1 MPQNP
6 VAGTGTRIAAYR
18 RLCRLTQTQL
28 ATKAN
33 ISYSLL
39 VKVEQGRRPASGP
52 LIAAV
57 ARALGVPLTTFTGQP
72 YAAEHAHDRLDGP
85 LADLRASLDNWDLPL
100 DEVAVRGLPEIAA
113 DVRLVLEARRAS
125 NYAKIVTMAPPL
137 IDELVQV
144 SQTAPGEGEE
154 RAHRMLVHV
163 YRSAYDVA
171 YNLGLSDLV
180 SLLLSRMDYSV
191 SRGNDPY
198 LMALHHYMRAYATFS
213 TGRLEVGQAII
224 GRALTVVE
232 DGVRAAEVAALCS
245 AGNLRLRAA
254 MLACRRGDGDTARGE
269 LSEARQLANQL
280 GREVTGGGND
290 GPHIQSF
297 GPTNVAIHASAVEME
312 LGNHS
317 RALQLAKEV
326 RPPADYFPDRLGH
339 FWIDT
344 ARAQL
349 STGKTDAALSSLF
362 KARAV
367 APQQAKYHPSV
378 RETVTG
384 LVHAARR
391 TPDTLIGYASWC
403 GADL

>member
-6 VAGTGTRIAAYR
+6 VAGTGARIAAYR
-18 RLCRLTQTQL
+18 RLRRLTQTQL
-28 ATKAN
+28 ADKAN
-33 ISYSLL
+33 ISESLL
-39 VKVEQGRRPASGP
+39 AKVEQGRRPASGA
-52 LIAAV
+52 LTAAV
-57 ARALGVPLTTFTGQP
+57 ARALGVPVTTFTGQP
-72 YAAEHAHDRLDGP
+72 YATEHAHDRLDGP
-85 LADLRASLDNWDLPL
+85 LANLRASLENWDLPL
-100 DEVAVRGLPEIAA
+100 DEVAVRGPAEIGT
-113 DVRLVLEARRAS
+113 DVRQVLEARRAS
-125 NYAKIVTMAPPL
+125 NYAKITKMAPPL

-144 SQTAPGEGEE
+144 SQTATGQAEE
-154 RAHRMLVHV
+154 QAHRMLVHV

-198 LMALHHYMRAYATFS
+198 LMALHHYMRAYATFT

-224 GRALTVVE
+224 SRALGIVE
-232 DGVRAAEVAALCS
+232 TGVRAGDVPALCS

-254 MLACRRGDGDTARGE
+254 VLACRRGDGDTARGE
-269 LSEARQLANQL
+269 LAEARRLGDRL
-280 GREVTGGGND
+280 GREVTGGGDD
-290 GPHIQSF
+290 GPHVQSF

-317 RALQLAKEV
+317 RALHLAKEV
-326 RPPADYFPDRLGH
+326 RPPAGYFPDRLGH

-349 STGKTDAALSSLF
+349 STGKTDAALSSLL
-362 KARAV
+362 KARSV

-378 RETVTG
+378 RETVSG

>member
-1 MPQNP
+1 MPHNTA
-6 VAGTGTRIAAYR
+6 AGTGARIAAYR
-18 RLCRLTQTQL
+18 RLCRITQAQL

-39 VKVEQGRRPASGP
+39 VKVEQGRRPASSS

-57 ARALGVPLTTFTGQP
+57 ARAMGVPLTTFTGQP
-72 YAAEHAHDRLDGP
+72 YATDHTHDRLDGP

-100 DEVAVRGLPEIAA
+100 DEIAVRGISEIAA
-113 DVRLVLEARRAS
+113 DVHLVLDARRAS
-125 NYAKIVTMAPPL
+125 NYAKITAMAPPL

-144 SQTAPGEGEE
+144 SQTATGHTEE
-154 RAHRMLVHV
+154 QAHRMLVHV

-180 SLLLSRMDYSV
+180 ALLLSRMDYSAG
-191 SRGNDPY
+191 RGSDPY

-213 TGRLEVGQAII
+213 TGRLEVGQVII
-224 GRALTVVE
+224 SRALTVVD
-232 DGVRAAEVAALCS
+232 DGVRNGDVPALCS

-254 MLACRRGDGDTARGE
+254 MLACRRGDEDTARGE
-269 LSEARQLANQL
+269 LSEARRLADRL
-280 GREVTGGGND
+280 GREVTGAGGD
-290 GPHIQSF
+290 GPHVQSF
-297 GPTNVAIHASAVEME
+297 GPTNVSIHASAVEME

-349 STGKTDAALSSLF
+349 STGKTDAALSSLL
-362 KARAV
+362 KARSI

-378 RETVTG
+378 RETVSG

-403 GADL
+403 GANL

>member
-1 MPQNP
+1 MPQNTA
-6 VAGTGTRIAAYR
+6 VGTGARIGAYR
-18 RLCRLTQTQL
+18 RLCRLTQSQL
-28 ATKAN
+28 ANKAN

-39 VKVEQGRRPASGP
+39 VKVEQGRRPASAS
-52 LIAAV
+52 LTAAV
-57 ARALGVPLTTFTGQP
+57 ARALGVPITTFTGQP
-72 YAAEHAHDRLDGP
+72 YIIDHAHDRLDGP
-85 LADLRASLDNWDLPL
+85 LADLRASLENWDLVL
-100 DEVAVRGLPEIAA
+100 DEVPVRGAAETGA
-113 DVRLVLEARRAS
+113 DVRLLLDARRAS
-125 NYAKIVTMAPPL
+125 NYAKITTMAPPL
-137 IDELVQV
+137 IDELVQI
-144 SQTAPGEGEE
+144 SQTATGHAEE
-154 RAHRMLVHV
+154 QAHRMLAHV

-180 SLLLSRMDYSV
+180 ALLLSRMDYSV

-198 LMALHHYMRAYATFS
+198 LMALHHYMRAYATFT

-224 GRALTVVE
+224 SRALDIVE
-232 DGVRAAEVAALCS
+232 TGVRAEEVPALCS

-254 MLACRRGDGDTARGE
+254 MLACRLGDEDTARGE
-269 LSEARQLANQL
+269 LAEARRLGDLL
-280 GREVTGGGND
+280 GREVTGGRD
-290 GPHIQSF
+290 YGPHIQSF
-297 GPTNVAIHASAVEME
+297 GATNVAIHASAVEME

-349 STGKTDAALSSLF
+349 STGKTDAALSSLL
-362 KARAV
+362 KARSV

-378 RETVTG
+378 RETVRD

-403 GADL
+403 GAAL

>member
-1 MPQNP
+1 MPQNTA
-6 VAGTGTRIAAYR
+6 AGTGARIAAYR
-18 RLCRLTQTQL
+18 RLCRLTQPQL
-28 ATKAN
+28 ANRAS
-33 ISYSLL
+33 ISESLL
-39 VKVEQGRRPASGP
+39 AKVEQGRRPASASFV
-52 LIAAV
+52 AAV
-57 ARALGVPLTTFTGQP
+57 ARALGVPVTTFTGQP
-72 YAAEHAHDRLDGP
+72 YLTDQAQDRLDGP
-85 LADLRASLDNWDLPL
+85 LANLRASLENWDLAL
-100 DEVAVRGLPEIAA
+100 EEVPVRTATAIGA
-113 DVRLVLEARRAS
+113 DVHLVLKARRAS
-125 NYAKIVTMAPPL
+125 NYAKITAMAPAL
-137 IDELVQV
+137 IYELVQV
-144 SQTAPGEGEE
+144 SQTATGRAEE
-154 RAHRMLVHV
+154 QAHRMLVHV

-180 SLLLSRMDYSV
+180 ALLLSRMDYSV
-191 SRGNDPY
+191 HRGNDPY
-198 LMALHHYMRAYATFS
+198 LMALHHYMRAYATFT

-224 GRALTVVE
+224 SRALDIVE
-232 DGVRAAEVAALCS
+232 TGVQAGDVPALCS

-269 LSEARQLANQL
+269 LAEARRLGDML

-290 GPHIQSF
+290 GPHVQSF

-312 LGNHS
+312 LGNHG

-349 STGKTDAALSSLF
+349 STGKTDAALTSLLR
-362 KARAV
+362 ARSV

-378 RETVTG
+378 RETVSG
-384 LVHAARR
+384 LVHTARR

>member
-18 RLCRLTQTQL
+18 RLCRLTQKQL
-28 ATKAN
+28 ADKAN

-57 ARALGVPLTTFTGQP
+57 ARGLGVPVTTFTGQP
-72 YAAEHAHDRLDGP
+72 YAVDHAHDRLDGP

-100 DEVAVRGLPEIAA
+100 DEIPVRGPSKIGA
-113 DVRLVLEARRAS
+113 DVRMVLEFRRAS
-125 NYAKIVTMAPPL
+125 NYAKIVSLAPPL

-144 SQTAPGEGEE
+144 SQTATGAAEE

-191 SRGNDPY
+191 ERSNDPY

-224 GRALTVVE
+224 NRALTIVE
-232 DGVRAAEVAALCS
+232 SGVRAAEVPALCS

-254 MLACRRGDGDTARGE
+254 MLACRQGDGVTARGE
-269 LSEARQLANQL
+269 LAEARQLADQL
-280 GREVTGGGND
+280 GREVTGAGD

-312 LGNHS
+312 LGNDS

-326 RPPADYFPDRLGH
+326 RPPAGYFPDRLGH
-339 FWIDT
+339 FYIDT

-349 STGKTDAALSSLF
+349 SLGKTDKALASLI

-378 RETVTG
+378 RETVVG

-391 TPDTLIGYASWC
+391 APDTLIGYASWC
-403 GADL
+403 GADI